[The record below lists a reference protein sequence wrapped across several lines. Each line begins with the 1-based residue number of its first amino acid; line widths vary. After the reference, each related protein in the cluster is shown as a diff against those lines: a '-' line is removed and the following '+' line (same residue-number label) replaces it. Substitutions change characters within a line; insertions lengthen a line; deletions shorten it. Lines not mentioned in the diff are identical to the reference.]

1 MNIPTLIYYIMIL
14 GIFVFLSKVI
24 YYICLANFIRSIVG
38 VIFILV
44 SLAFALN
51 GEWQEAGV
59 FFGLSIE
66 FMRKFYLYTNT
77 YEFRNDKQHINNVIG
92 IILKPI
98 ALFLHLGTKAGQ
110 YAVSVVDGTVSAK
123 KELKKEK
130 AEFENEKQS
139 FEAKKRE
146 YEEEWENIKKA
157 WDELIRE
164 REEFERQKAG
174 ESSGKKKDYSKSEGY
189 QKSKAKS
196 QKSGQT
202 KSKQKTGR
210 FFKEFAKFDLDNPSK
225 NNASEIL
232 GVDKNASR
240 KEILMAYKK
249 LMMKFHPDKF
259 ASESLDKVKEAN
271 RIAVLLN
278 SARERLV

>member
-1 MNIPTLIYYIMIL
+1 M
-14 GIFVFLSKVI
+14 
-24 YYICLANFIRSIVG
+24 
-38 VIFILV
+38 
-44 SLAFALN
+44 
-51 GEWQEAGV
+51 
-59 FFGLSIE
+59 
-66 FMRKFYLYTNT
+66 
-77 YEFRNDKQHINNVIG
+77 
-92 IILKPI
+92 
-98 ALFLHLGTKAGQ
+98 HLGTKAGQ

-123 KELKKEK
+123 KELERER
-130 AEFENEKQS
+130 ADFENEKQS

-146 YEEEWENIKKA
+146 YEEEWEDIKKA

-164 REEFERQKAG
+164 REEFERHKSG